1 VLTSSSIFTEKMDF
15 VLKKLYMDGYPHM
28 SIFQQVVE
36 HPQIPCIEQDIMLK
50 PSKDHCRSENVQ
62 F

>member
-1 VLTSSSIFTEKMDF
+1 MDF